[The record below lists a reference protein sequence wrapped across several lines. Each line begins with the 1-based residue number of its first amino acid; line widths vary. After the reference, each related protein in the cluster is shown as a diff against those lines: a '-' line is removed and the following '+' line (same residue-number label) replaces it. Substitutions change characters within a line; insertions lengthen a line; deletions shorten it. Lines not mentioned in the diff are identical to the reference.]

1 MTADFQSGGR
11 ADRLCLMA
19 VDPQPDQW
27 WLDDPLPSIDSWPFR
42 RGERVGPPGDVRIA
56 VAEEGRGATKCCTS
70 SRGWPASIAGARA
83 YARRLGEATG
93 ETGTLASLA
102 PLIGDGRLYS
112 HVMTSDMTLKADGLD
127 GPWMFRVL
135 RWDLWPVVTAE
146 IKTALDERGVTG
158 VSFQLLHTKR

>member
-1 MTADFQSGGR
+1 MLHVLARVGCIDRERT
-11 ADRLCLMA
+11 RLC
-19 VDPQPDQW
+19 
-27 WLDDPLPSIDSWPFR
+27 S
-42 RGERVGPPGDVRIA
+42 
-56 VAEEGRGATKCCTS
+56 
-70 SRGWPASIAGARA
+70 
-83 YARRLGEATG
+83 ATG

-112 HVMTSDMTLKADGLD
+112 HVMTSDMTLKAEGLD